1 MENLDLDKAIRR
13 IKDFPKSG
21 VLFYDITSLLM
32 EPKAFSFCL
41 DKMEAIYKN
50 AKLDGIAGIDARG
63 FIFAAPLA
71 DRLKSPLLIVRKKGK
86 LPADTYSCEYE
97 LEYGTAT
104 IEVHKDDIKKG
115 GRYLVVDDLV
125 ATGGTFKAS
134 KNIFEQAGATVV
146 EFFSVIGLSEF
157 EYEKI
162 LAPTPVR
169 TLINY

>member
-1 MENLDLDKAIRR
+1 MKNFDLDKAIRR
-13 IKDFPKSG
+13 IKDFPKPG
-21 VLFYDITSLLM
+21 ILFYDITSLLM

-41 DKMEAIYKN
+41 DKMVTFYKD
-50 AKLDGIAGIDARG
+50 ASLDGIAGIDARG
-63 FIFAAPLA
+63 FVFAAPLA
-71 DRLKSPLLIVRKKGK
+71 DRLKLPLLVVRKKGK

-97 LEYGTAT
+97 LEYGTAA

-115 GRYLVVDDLV
+115 GRYLVVDDLI

-157 EYEKI
+157 EYEKV